1 MPSAAE
7 LAAVCSF
14 EFHEHVAEGGSD
26 SEWEW
31 ESEQEADENAELLE
45 AIEESALADEFMG
58 NLDL

>member
-1 MPSAAE
+1 